1 MSVSEI
7 CLKMVFCITFSVD
20 DLKLFLLLSGKI
32 LFFLCRCLRIAS
44 WSHMLL
50 CV

>member
-7 CLKMVFCITFSVD
+7 CLKMVFCMTFSVS

-32 LFFLCRCLRIAS
+32 LFFY
-44 WSHMLL
+44 M
-50 CV
+50 